1 MRRNE
6 GSLIRKKRNSM
17 DSDKRLHKAYKNDIK
32 ASMGG
37 VNLYTMV
44 KESVWLG
51 LVSDTQG
58 RPRECSSD
66 ESERQVELGLSL
78 VPRVWSSLLT
88 SSLLLG
94 RWAPAHKSRSRGG
107 FFDLIPPKLE
117 LVLSRRRVS

>member
-1 MRRNE
+1 
-6 GSLIRKKRNSM
+6 M

-51 LVSDTQG
+51 LVPDTQG

-66 ESERQVELGLSL
+66 ESERQVELGSSL
-78 VPRVWSSLLT
+78 VPRVWSSLLM

-94 RWAPAHKSRSRGG
+94 RWAPTHKSRSGKG
-107 FFDLIPPKLE
+107 FSDSIPPKLE